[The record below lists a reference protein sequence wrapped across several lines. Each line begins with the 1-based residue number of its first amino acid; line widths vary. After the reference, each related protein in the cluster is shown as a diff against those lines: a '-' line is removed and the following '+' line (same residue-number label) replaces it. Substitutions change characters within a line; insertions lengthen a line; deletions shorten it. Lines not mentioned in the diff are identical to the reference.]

1 MHYLIL
7 NSRRRFS
14 KGTEGRLRYPVQETA
29 GTEDG
34 YVNETCGN
42 DQIQNY
48 ETIPNE
54 VTDNVR
60 VSNRKH
66 ISNIAKAQPSSPT
79 GDPHGRFTKISAS
92 YDRDKEDETNI
103 ALYEDVKD
111 ISVTVRPSDED
122 CPKMLKEVLNIEEM
136 YAKPDKSN
144 INKHTKEPSDVSN
157 GNERVGID
165 ALYARPMKVRKE
177 HNSPNK
183 TCETDADQLYA
194 KPIKTKKKV

>member
-1 MHYLIL
+1 MNYLIF
-7 NSRRRFS
+7 NSRRRLR

-34 YVNETCGN
+34 YVNETCDN
-42 DQIQNY
+42 DQFQNY
-48 ETIPNE
+48 ETIPDEITGNI
-54 VTDNVR
+54 R

-79 GDPHGRFTKISAS
+79 GDPHGRFTEKSAS
-92 YDRDKEDETNI
+92 YDCAKEEKTNI
-103 ALYEDVKD
+103 ALYEAIKD
-111 ISVTVRPSDED
+111 ISVTVRPSEWDY
-122 CPKMLKEVLNIEEM
+122 PKKVKEVLNIEEM

-144 INKHTKEPSDVSN
+144 INKHTKEPSDVN
-157 GNERVGID
+157 YVDERVGID

-177 HNSPNK
+177 HNAPNN
-183 TCETDADQLYA
+183 TRETDTDQLYA